1 MKTKGCPSCQIL
13 LDDPEKRKQMDALMD
28 EILNSNGKVDFE
40 EVTARAQAIINSSR
54 DEVNIVRG
62 YN

>member
-1 MKTKGCPSCQIL
+1 MTNKGCSSCQIL

-28 EILNSNGKVDFE
+28 EILNSNGEIDFE
-40 EVTARAQAIINSSR
+40 EVTARAQAIVNSNQN
-54 DEVNIVRG
+54 EVNIVRG